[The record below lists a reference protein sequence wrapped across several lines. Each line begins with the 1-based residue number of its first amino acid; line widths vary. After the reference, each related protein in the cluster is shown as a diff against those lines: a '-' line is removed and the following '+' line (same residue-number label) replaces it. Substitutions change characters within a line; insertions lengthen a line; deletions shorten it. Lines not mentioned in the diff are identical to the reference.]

1 VDLRADTSMI
11 EKLAAKKQAPITY
24 EQGLQMLKEVGGVK
38 YMECSAITQNG
49 LKAVFDEAI
58 RAVLAPPKPVKKRGR
73 GGRGGC
79 SLL

>member
-1 VDLRADTSMI
+1 M

-24 EQGLQMLKEVGGVK
+24 EQGLQMVSEIGAVK
-38 YMECSAITQNG
+38 YMECSALTQTG

-58 RAVLAPPKPVKKRGR
+58 RAVITPPVVKSGKKEK
-73 GGRGGC
+73 RGGC